1 MPSAHLRALFLD
13 LNSYFASV
21 EQQCRPELRGK
32 PVGVVP
38 VEAET
43 TCCIAVSR
51 EAKRFGISTG
61 TGVREARQL
70 CPDITFVTARHA
82 EYVRFHNKIRTAV
95 ESCIPIES
103 VFSIDEMS
111 CRLNADESEKER
123 AVAIALR
130 IKKAICDQAGEILS
144 CSIGLAPNR
153 FLAKVATD
161 MEKPNGL
168 VVITKQDLPGKLYR
182 LKLRD
187 LPGIGENMEKRLNR
201 HGIYTIPELCSSTER
216 ELEKIWGGVVGRR
229 FWRWLRGDETPLSAT
244 RKQSVGHQHVLPSAL
259 RTDEKA
265 RAVAVKLLH
274 KAAARMRY
282 LGYFA
287 RGLSFSVGLQDRET
301 WHVQIRLAPT
311 QDTLELL
318 GFLAQFWSLRPEG
331 TPSFLDVTLFDLQQA
346 GDTTQPLFEEERNG
360 LRLSRAMDHINQK
373 FGRNTICCA
382 SMKGAEESA
391 PGGIAFSNVPDL
403 RLADTVPERRDVEL
417 GEMLPSHRGGLR

>member
-1 MPSAHLRALFLD
+1 MPSDQLRTLFLD

-51 EAKRFGISTG
+51 EAKRYGVSTG
-61 TGVREARQL
+61 IGVREARQL
-70 CPDITFVTARHA
+70 CPDITFVTARPA
-82 EYVRFHNKIRTAV
+82 EYVRFHNKICKAV

-103 VFSIDEMS
+103 VLSIDEMS
-111 CRLNADESEKER
+111 CRLNANESEKEKATVIAHR
-123 AVAIALR
+123 VKQAIHE
-130 IKKAICDQAGEILS
+130 QVGETLT

-161 MEKPNGL
+161 MKKPDGL
-168 VVITKQDLPGKLYR
+168 VVIAKQDLPYKLHG
-182 LKLRD
+182 LQLRD
-187 LPGIGENMEKRLNR
+187 LPGIGENMEVRLNR
-201 HGIYTIPELCSSTER
+201 NGVYTIPELYERSER
-216 ELEKIWGGVVGRR
+216 ELEKIWCGVVGKR
-229 FWRWLRGDETPLSAT
+229 FWRWLRGEETESKPT
-244 RKQSVGHQHVLPSAL
+244 HKQSVGHQHVLPGAL

-282 LGYFA
+282 LGYFS
-287 RGLSFSVGLQDRET
+287 RGLSLSIGLEGLQT
-301 WHVQIRLAPT
+301 WRAQIRLTPT

-318 GFLAQFWSLRPEG
+318 VFLSQMWSHRPEG
-331 TPSFLDVTLFDLQQA
+331 TPSFLDVTLFDLQHT
-346 GDTTQPLFEEERNG
+346 GEVTQPLFEQEQNG
-360 LRLSRAMDHINQK
+360 LRLSRAMDRINQK

-382 SMKGAEESA
+382 SMKGAEDAA
-391 PGGIAFSNVPDL
+391 PGGISFASVPDL
-403 RLADTVPERRDVEL
+403 RLADTVPESRDPLYDVRISS
-417 GEMLPSHRGGLR
+417 PRGGLR